1 MVGDSYGNDEWGC
14 LLNAPDLLR
23 WQWGGSCKVDGPHDG
38 QYLGGNLKEWR
49 SSPFPRAASDDMRLE
64 NKVAL
69 ITGGGSGIGRASA
82 ELFAR
87 EGAKIV
93 VSDLDE
99 TTAAETASTI
109 SGAGGEAAIVTGDVS
124 KSGDAE
130 RMVQAAI
137 DSYGRV
143 DVLVNSAGITGRNAM
158 YPGASAEEIWDRV
171 IEVNLKGTYL
181 MCWHGVPQMERT
193 GGGSI
198 VNLAS
203 IMGLVGYSAGL
214 GGGFNPY
221 VPSKGGVLQL
231 TKNLAIDY
239 AKKGI
244 RVNCICPGYIA
255 TNLTRSLIE
264 QDPEALGKLEALH
277 PMGRL
282 GTADEIAAAAL
293 FLASDES
300 SFVTGTPLIVD
311 GGYTAQ

>member
-1 MVGDSYGNDEWGC
+1 M
-14 LLNAPDLLR
+14 
-23 WQWGGSCKVDGPHDG
+23 
-38 QYLGGNLKEWR
+38 
-49 SSPFPRAASDDMRLE
+49 
-64 NKVAL
+64 
-69 ITGGGSGIGRASA
+69 
-82 ELFAR
+82 
-87 EGAKIV
+87 
-93 VSDLDE
+93 VSDVNE
-99 TTAAETASTI
+99 ATAAETQSTI
-109 SGAGGEAAIVTGDVS
+109 HAAGGDASIITGDVS
-124 KSGDAE
+124 NSADAE
-130 RMVQAAI
+130 RMVKATI
-137 DSYGRV
+137 DAYGRV

-158 YPGASAEEIWDRV
+158 HPGATPEEIWDRV

-181 MCWHGVPQMERT
+181 MCWYAMPEMEQS

-203 IMGLVGYSAGL
+203 IVGLVGYSAGL

-231 TKNLAIDY
+231 TRNLAIDY

-244 RVNCICPGYIA
+244 RVNCICPGYIS

-264 QDPEALGKLEALH
+264 RDPEALGKLESLH

-282 GTADEIAAAAL
+282 GTADEIAHAAV
-293 FLASDES
+293 FLASEES